1 MQSSGANA
9 PRDRRMHIQ
18 PSSRGARSAGLMRS
32 IPHRDLSVR
41 GVMRN
46 DSARSHTGAPGPIA
60 HRGMTVERTSR
71 LPPSL
76 SISQYKP
83 CSHSNSLGCGGDLL
97 SAPITLG
104 IAEEIEPDGGSSKI
118 TERGAPALPTWPDE
132 IYRVL
137 KDAGI
142 RQVAM
147 VPDAG
152 HSRLIRSFEADPE
165 TRVVT
170 LTTEEEGVAMLAGAW
185 LGGERGVLLLQ
196 SSGVGNCINMLSLPV
211 ICHMPL
217 LMIVTMRGDWGEFNP
232 WQIPMGQGTRPSL
245 EAMGVI
251 VNKVDEPHL
260 VASTVQGAA
269 HLAFNTWKPVAVL
282 IGQRV
287 LGAKN
292 FKELAR
298 K

>member
-1 MQSSGANA
+1 MADA
-9 PRDRRMHIQ
+9 T
-18 PSSRGARSAGLMRS
+18 AKSAS
-32 IPHRDLSVR
+32 Q
-41 GVMRN
+41 
-46 DSARSHTGAPGPIA
+46 A
-60 HRGMTVERTSR
+60 TSP
-71 LPPSL
+71 LP
-76 SISQYKP
+76 K
-83 CSHSNSLGCGGDLL
+83 
-97 SAPITLG
+97 
-104 IAEEIEPDGGSSKI
+104 
-118 TERGAPALPTWPDE
+118 WPDE
-132 IYRVL
+132 VYRVL
-137 KDAGI
+137 KEAGVK
-142 RQVAM
+142 QVAM

-185 LGGERGVLLLQ
+185 LGGQRGVLLLQ
-196 SSGVGNCINMLSLPV
+196 SSGVGNCINMLSLPAS
-211 ICHMPL
+211 CHMPL

-232 WQIPMGQGTRPSL
+232 WQIPMGQATRATL

-251 VNKVDEPHL
+251 VTKVDEPHL

-269 HLAFNTWKPVAVL
+269 NLAFNTWRPAAVL